1 MEEVLAIIKDLVG
14 IAGDDLKNLI
24 STILG
29 DKLTNL
35 EFELKELQYIHVTEK
50 KKRYQI
56 CI

>member
-1 MEEVLAIIKDLVG
+1 MEEVLAKIKDLVG
-14 IAGDDLKNLI
+14 IVGDDLKNLI

-29 DKLTNL
+29 DKFTNL